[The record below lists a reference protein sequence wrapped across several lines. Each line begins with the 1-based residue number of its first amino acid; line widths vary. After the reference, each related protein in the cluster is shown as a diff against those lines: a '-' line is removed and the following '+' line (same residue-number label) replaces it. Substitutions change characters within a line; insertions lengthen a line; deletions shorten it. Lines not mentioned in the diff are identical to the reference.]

1 MEGKIPAP
9 AIAMANL
16 RLLHLLSRFQDTSPY
31 GLVALF
37 IDGGIRGCHSPS

>member
-16 RLLHLLSRFQDTSPY
+16 RLLHLLSRFQDVSPY
-31 GLVALF
+31 VLGALF
-37 IDGGIRGCHSPS
+37 IDGGVYGRHSPS